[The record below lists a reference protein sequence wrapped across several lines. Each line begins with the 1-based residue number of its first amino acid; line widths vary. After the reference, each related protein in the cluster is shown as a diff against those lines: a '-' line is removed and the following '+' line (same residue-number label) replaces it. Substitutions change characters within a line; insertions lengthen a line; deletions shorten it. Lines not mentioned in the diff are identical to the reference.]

1 MKNKLQARFD
11 LFILALILLLVFLS
25 FPAKTTNAQTMSNS
39 QYIIQMGNL
48 NNISGLATGSN
59 YRVTFTSGQT
69 ASGLYNNVT
78 GANFRIRG
86 GFQYIMSIIPFSFKV
101 DNVFIDFGTIYAGTA
116 VYRSNNVT
124 VSTNSSQGYSVTV
137 SENHQLMIPSRGV
150 MIPDTACDGP
160 SCDTGTAKVWTL
172 PGTYGFGYNCQ
183 DVSGTNCSGD
193 FLGSTYYRPFIASPS
208 AVTVMSGAIA
218 GRNKKS
224 QITYKVNVSGTQAS
238 GLYTNI
244 INFIAT
250 PTY

>member
-1 MKNKLQARFD
+1 MPQAPYISIA
-11 LFILALILLLVFLS
+11 LVIILALIFLT
-25 FPAKTTNAQTMSNS
+25 FPTKTTNAQTMSNS

-59 YRVTFTSGQT
+59 YRVSFTAGQT
-69 ASGLYNNVT
+69 APGFYNNVAGT
-78 GANFRIRG
+78 NFRVRG

-101 DNVFIDFGTIYAGTA
+101 DSMFIDFGSIYAGTA

-160 SCDTGTAKVWTL
+160 SCDTGTAKVWNL
-172 PGTYGFGYNCQ
+172 SGTYGFGYNCQ
-183 DVSGTNCSGD
+183 DVSGTNCSSD
-193 FLGSTYYRPFIASPS
+193 FLGTTYYRPFIASPS
-208 AVTVMSGAIA
+208 AISVMSSTIA

-224 QITYKVNVSGTQAS
+224 KITYKVNVSGTQAA
-238 GLYTNI
+238 GLYTNV